1 MRREGEVPPFFFC
14 AFEEGNP
21 TSGARRKIGAVTRHL
36 VLFAREP
43 ARQAREKGF
52 GRVPDAS
59 LLFSKIAAGW
69 ARAAEAAGASLL
81 ISTPAEDLSGWR
93 RTPGI
98 SASWMVQEG
107 RTFGERLRETAVRAA
122 SLPGH
127 SVVVG
132 GDVVPCADRLAGAFE
147 SLEGGADAVLVPAS
161 DGGVSLIALPVQDA
175 DLLAGIGRRRRNAFS
190 VLRDAL
196 LARGRRVAVLA
207 AAPDLDG
214 RTGLRGLLRDGWFGR
229 ELSRLGR
236 RLLSL
241 RAFLPLGSVFPS
253 VERPATGLPVLRGPP
268 LAA

>member
-1 MRREGEVPPFFFC
+1 M
-14 AFEEGNP
+14 
-21 TSGARRKIGAVTRHL
+21 TRHL

-43 ARQAREKGF
+43 SRQAREKGF

-59 LLFSKIAAGW
+59 LLFSKFAAGW
-69 ARAAEAAGASLL
+69 SRAAEAAGASLL

-98 SASWMVQEG
+98 SATWIVQEG
-107 RTFGERLRETAVRAA
+107 RNFGERLRETAVRAA

-127 SVVVG
+127 AVVVG
-132 GDVVPCADRLAGAFE
+132 GDVVPCPDRLAGAFE
-147 SLEGGADAVLVPAS
+147 SLEKGAEAVLVPAS
-161 DGGVSLIALPVQDA
+161 DGGFSLIAIRVQDA
-175 DLLAGIGRRRRNAFS
+175 DLLAGIGQRRRNAFS

-196 LARGRRVAVLA
+196 LARGRRVAVLP

-214 RTGLRGLLRDGWFGR
+214 RTGLRALLRDGWFGR

-236 RLLSL
+236 RLLSF
-241 RAFLPLGSVFPS
+241 RAYLLVASVCPS
-253 VERPATGLPVLRGPP
+253 FECPATVLPVLRGPP